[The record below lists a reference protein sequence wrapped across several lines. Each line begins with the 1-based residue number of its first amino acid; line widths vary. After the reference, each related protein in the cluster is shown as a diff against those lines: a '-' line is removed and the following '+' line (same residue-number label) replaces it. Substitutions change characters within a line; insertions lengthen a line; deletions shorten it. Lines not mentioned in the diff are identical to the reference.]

1 VTWFIGFPTE
11 NETDARETWSYLRK
25 HWDQIHLSL
34 YTGTFGLGH
43 DVPVFQHPEDYDI
56 QIKFSAKATRRT
68 RAMTAATGPAADAQG
83 VHARSD
89 IPVAMSGAALL
100 YASNRPELLFK
111 LRG

>member
-1 VTWFIGFPTE
+1 VVHRVPTE

-56 QIKFSAKATRRT
+56 QIKFSAEGDPTYTRNDGGDWDLQPMHKAF
-68 RAMTAATGPAADAQG
+68 
-83 VHARSD
+83 HARSD
-89 IPVAMSGAALL
+89 IPVPCRAQRCST
-100 YASNRPELLFK
+100 
-111 LRG
+111 LRTGPSCCSSCAG